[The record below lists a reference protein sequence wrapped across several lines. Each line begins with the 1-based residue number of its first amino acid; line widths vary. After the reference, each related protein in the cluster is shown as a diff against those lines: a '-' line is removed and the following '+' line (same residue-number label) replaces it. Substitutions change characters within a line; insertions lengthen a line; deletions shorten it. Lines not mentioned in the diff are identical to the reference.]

1 VAMCAL
7 DTLENTTMKP
17 EYEALSGLPLIY
29 AVLKRTGYEMLGR
42 AEGPFAFTP
51 HGEPAF
57 SIVTGDAR
65 ALVTLGQGECELFM
79 LEQARQ
85 LGAHFHVSENHV
97 RCVIDQHLA
106 TGASYAEA
114 AGRAMLMWSD
124 PGTPESSEE

>member
-1 VAMCAL
+1 
-7 DTLENTTMKP
+7 MKP

-51 HGEPAF
+51 HQGPAMV
-57 SIVTGDAR
+57 IVTSDAR
-65 ALVTLGQGECELFM
+65 AQPTMSQREGAQFM
-79 LEQARQ
+79 LEHA
-85 LGAHFHVSENHV
+85 LKLNAHFHVSDNEV
-97 RCVIDQHLA
+97 SCVIGQHLA

-124 PGTPESSEE
+124 PGTPESLEE